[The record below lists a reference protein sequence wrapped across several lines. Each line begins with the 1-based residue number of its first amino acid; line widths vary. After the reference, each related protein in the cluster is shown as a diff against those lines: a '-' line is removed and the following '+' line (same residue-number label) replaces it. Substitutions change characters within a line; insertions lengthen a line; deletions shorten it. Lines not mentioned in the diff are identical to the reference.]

1 MHKIV
6 EEPKLLGHKEVNGQ
20 QVPVYSC
27 KTETVITNKNT
38 FLLFFN
44 TYSVANTLCYF
55 NFFDSKKVFWKTIFV
70 WPHKLWGLGKLL
82 FRSRQARFDS
92 LPFRFHCVLLYFND
106 DQ

>member
-38 FLLFFN
+38 N
-44 TYSVANTLCYF
+44 ETYESEEACTEDIENPDTDTTEEHIQRDVKIFAPRLASLGASN
-55 NFFDSKKVFWKTIFV
+55 KKE
-70 WPHKLWGLGKLL
+70 
-82 FRSRQARFDS
+82 
-92 LPFRFHCVLLYFND
+92 
-106 DQ
+106 